1 MPRQK
6 RRRAK
11 GEGSVFRRS
20 DGRWVM
26 QIWLGDKYK
35 QTYVK
40 SEKEGYAKL
49 KVAQR
54 ELEQGTFP
62 TQPDQLLKQY
72 LEYWLEEISKPT
84 VKVST
89 YVKYRKLIHSYIIP
103 ALGSVKL
110 QKLTPQ
116 QVNALYRQKE
126 KDGLQPKTI
135 NSIHGVLHKALD
147 DAIKW
152 GYVSRNVCDVVSPP
166 RLVKSERP
174 FLALDQAKKLLE
186 VVDGDRL
193 EPAIMLA
200 LLMGM
205 RRGEILA
212 LRWTDVNFE
221 NATIKIMRTVD
232 YYPKLGFVEDEAKT
246 DDSKRK
252 LVMPSLVIDM
262 LKSHRIQQKALKS
275 KTGDKWEDRNL
286 VFTDFRGG
294 YFNPRYLEK
303 KFKELLAKAGLPAIR
318 FHDLRHSAATLLLEM
333 GVDLKVI
340 QLILGHSNINITSAT
355 YLHGSLSLQ
364 RDAMDKWDSA
374 IKRKKKVE

>member
-1 MPRQK
+1 
-6 RRRAK
+6 
-11 GEGSVFRRS
+11 
-20 DGRWVM
+20 
-26 QIWLGDKYK
+26 
-35 QTYVK
+35 
-40 SEKEGYAKL
+40 
-49 KVAQR
+49 
-54 ELEQGTFP
+54 
-62 TQPDQLLKQY
+62 
-72 LEYWLEEISKPT
+72 
-84 VKVST
+84 
-89 YVKYRKLIHSYIIP
+89 
-103 ALGSVKL
+103 L